1 MEPRFED
8 LRKQL
13 HQNKDIHTPVYAG
26 GTEKADLWLLTDRTA
41 RRNVLVC
48 QYEDNGIYV
57 SYSPPYTA
65 VLDALGEYNHGEGDK
80 WTGKGL
86 RSMPIALCMRWGH
99 PSHEDHDIKEI
110 ARYVA
115 VFLPDHVPPDLRA
128 RILDVREDPNTEGE
142 NHD

>member
-1 MEPRFED
+1 MEPRFDD

-13 HQNKDIHTPVYAG
+13 HHNKDIHPPVYVG
-26 GTEKADLWLLTDRTA
+26 GTTKADLWLLADVSIDRK
-41 RRNVLVC
+41 VLVC
-48 QYEDNGIYV
+48 QYEDDGTYV

-65 VLDALGEYNHGEGDK
+65 VMDALGEYNDTVADK
-80 WTGKGL
+80 WIGFGL
-86 RSMPIALCMRWGH
+86 RGLPTTLCMRWGN

-128 RILDVREDPNTEGE
+128 RILEGE
-142 NHD
+142 NHE